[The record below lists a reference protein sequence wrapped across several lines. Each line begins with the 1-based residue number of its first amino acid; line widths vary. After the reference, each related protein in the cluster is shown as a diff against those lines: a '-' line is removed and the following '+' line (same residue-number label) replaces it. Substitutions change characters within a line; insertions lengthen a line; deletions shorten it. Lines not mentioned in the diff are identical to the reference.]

1 MELLLADKTSAKRHS
16 CYKEHI
22 ADLASVCTHTLQ
34 FRREFAPGGI
44 AIVEMLFRCNIL
56 ALVGGGT
63 APKYPPN
70 KVMIWDDHQGRCIGE
85 LSFRSQVGRGK
96 RAARRWLRGCALQL
110 WFGSPE
116 VSLAPSTVAGQR
128 GGERLRNGRLQ

>member
-1 MELLLADKTSAKRHS
+1 M
-16 CYKEHI
+16 
-22 ADLASVCTHTLQ
+22 Q

-44 AIVEMLFRCNIL
+44 AIVEMLFRCNIM

-85 LSFRSQVGRGK
+85 LSFRSQVGLPGVSSV
-96 RAARRWLRGCALQL
+96 CEMALQRTTAL
-110 WFGSPE
+110 
-116 VSLAPSTVAGQR
+116 
-128 GGERLRNGRLQ
+128 